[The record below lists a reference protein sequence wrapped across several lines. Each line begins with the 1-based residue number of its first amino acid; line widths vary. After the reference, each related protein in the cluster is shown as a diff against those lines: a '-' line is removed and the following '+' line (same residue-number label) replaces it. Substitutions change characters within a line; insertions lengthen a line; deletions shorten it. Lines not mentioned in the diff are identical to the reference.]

1 LPLSS
6 KLSGLLSI
14 RQEASSRVFGLD
26 VMRAIAITAVLI
38 AHSRGLLAPLG
49 IDLEFLKFSAFA
61 GVEIFFVLSGF
72 LIGTILIK
80 SVSEEEQ
87 FGFARLKIFWVRRWF
102 RTLPNYFLVLSV
114 LLVLHKIIHEPA
126 SFEWSYLLFLQNFVT
141 PHPNF
146 FGEAWSLAV
155 EEWFYLLF
163 PLAVWITGLAG
174 KKSGSKHRL
183 LSVIAA
189 FILFFNVFR
198 FIYYLEIVPEWDLGI
213 RRIVMCRLDSIM
225 YGVLGAWLA
234 FYFPD
239 KWERNKKIA
248 LVAGSMLLLICT
260 IYFFIDLL
268 PSSLKQGSVFSGTLL
283 FTGFSIAFA
292 CFLPVLSTYKK
303 AQLSRAGYVITHI
316 SIVSYSI
323 YLLHFSLIFKTF
335 KLLPAA
341 HSAMQAIGMYLLYW
355 LVVLVAATVNYNLF
369 EKPMTGLRNKFAAK
383 KHS

>member
-1 LPLSS
+1 
-6 KLSGLLSI
+6 
-14 RQEASSRVFGLD
+14 
-26 VMRAIAITAVLI
+26 MRAIAITAVLI

-49 IDLEFLKFSAFA
+49 INLEFLKFSAFA

-80 SVSEEEQ
+80 SVSAEEQ
-87 FGFARLKIFWVRRWF
+87 FGFARLKLFWVRRWF
-102 RTLPNYFLVLSV
+102 RTLPNYYLVLCV
-114 LLVLHKIIHEPA
+114 LIVLHKLIHEPA
-126 SFEWSYLLFLQNFVT
+126 PFGWSYLLFLQNFVT

-163 PLAVWITGLAG
+163 PLVVWITGISAHRE
-174 KKSGSKHRL
+174 SSQRRL
-183 LSVIAA
+183 LVVIMS
-189 FILFFNVFR
+189 FILFFNLFR
-198 FIYYLEIVPEWDLGI
+198 VVYYLEMMPEWDLGV

-234 FYFPD
+234 FYFPG
-239 KWERNKKIA
+239 KWERLKKPV
-248 LVAGSMLLLICT
+248 LVAGCLLLLLCT
-260 IYFFIDLL
+260 VYFFIDLL
-268 PSSLKQGSVFSGTLL
+268 PSSLKQGSVVSGTLL

-292 CFLPVLSTYKK
+292 CFLPFLSTYKK
-303 AQLSRAGYVITHI
+303 ARLSRTGYIITHI

-323 YLLHFSLIFKTF
+323 YLLHFSLLFKAF

-341 HSAMQAIGMYLLYW
+341 HSAVQAIAMYLLYW
-355 LVVLVAATVNYNLF
+355 LVVIGAATLNYNLF
-369 EKPMTGLRNKFAAK
+369 EKPMTALRNKFASK